1 MTSMINAHVFFDF
14 FDFQD
19 PDLSTVLL
27 EMIGVSDNDVAV
39 LFGVQKVN
47 VSFFVPVFRRRM
59 FVAV

>member
-1 MTSMINAHVFFDF
+1 MINAHVCSIF

-39 LFGVQKVN
+39 LFGVQKVH
-47 VSFFVPVFRRRM
+47 VSFLVPVFR
-59 FVAV
+59 